1 MLPITKSLADV
12 QPMDRSGGMFW
23 NVNSFASSSAA
34 PGGSPAGS
42 FLFLNAY
49 LHVIPNTDSQNNL
62 VMLLKTDF
70 LLPFVAEKTE
80 DLRS

>member
-1 MLPITKSLADV
+1 
-12 QPMDRSGGMFW
+12 MFW
-23 NVNSFASSSAA
+23 NVNSLASSSVA
-34 PGGSPAGS
+34 PGGSPVGP
-42 FLFLNAY
+42 FLFLKAY

-70 LLPFVAEKTE
+70 LLPFVVEKTE